1 MIDKQSFSTKP
12 GILGPHCQR
21 NRTLAAYK
29 RNLIFQIFFQLK
41 GLESSL
47 QTSGGGR
54 VLALLLKM
62 VPLGGWGG
70 GTNSSWCILARNHGR
85 WLRAEGCSPE
95 AIPMDRAGSFH
106 LDQIG
111 SQLSEMTLPC
121 WVSPPHPASTY
132 RGNTACV
139 SCPQRNRKGI
149 KTQRG
154 ESFGVSWEFGQKLC
168 ARIFSYNAGN

>member
-12 GILGPHCQR
+12 GILGPHRQR

-41 GLESSL
+41 GLKSSL

-62 VPLGGWGG
+62 VPLRKAQTVHGAYLL
-70 GTNSSWCILARNHGR
+70 GTMAGGR
-85 WLRAEGCSPE
+85 WLRAAPLKPSPWTE
-95 AIPMDRAGSFH
+95 QGHVIWTKLDHSHLIWPCHAGS
-106 LDQIG
+106 
-111 SQLSEMTLPC
+111 
-121 WVSPPHPASTY
+121 SPPTSAY

-168 ARIFSYNAGN
+168 ARIFFFYNTGN

>member
-12 GILGPHCQR
+12 GILGPHGQR
-21 NRTLAAYK
+21 NRTLAVYK

-41 GLESSL
+41 GLKSSL

-62 VPLGGWGG
+62 VPLRG

-85 WLRAEGCSPE
+85 WQVTEGCSPE
-95 AIPMDRAGSFH
+95 VIPMHRARSCH

-111 SQLSEMTLPC
+111 SQSSDMAL
-121 WVSPPHPASTY
+121 PPH
-132 RGNTACV
+132 NICI
-139 SCPQRNRKGI
+139 QRKYC
-149 KTQRG
+149 
-154 ESFGVSWEFGQKLC
+154 LC
-168 ARIFSYNAGN
+168 FLSLEKQEGDQDPKR

>member
-62 VPLGGWGG
+62 VPLGGG

-85 WLRAEGCSPE
+85 WLRAEGCSLKPSPWTE
-95 AIPMDRAGSFH
+95 QGHFIWTKLDHSH
-106 LDQIG
+106 L
-111 SQLSEMTLPC
+111 
-121 WVSPPHPASTY
+121 
-132 RGNTACV
+132 
-139 SCPQRNRKGI
+139 K
-149 KTQRG
+149 
-154 ESFGVSWEFGQKLC
+154 
-168 ARIFSYNAGN
+168 